1 MDKFKLKEGL
11 ILTYKQEDELL
22 IENKKIMAVPVWKW
36 MLEK

>member
-11 ILTYKQEDELL
+11 ILTYKQEDEFL